1 MKRISIVIEKS
12 EDIFWAYSENFPGIN
27 GVGNTIQKVKQSVLE
42 CIDIQKEIGNFQKV
56 VRGKYE
62 VIFSEM
68 GSSK

>member
-1 MKRISIVIEKS
+1 MTRISIVIEKS

-27 GVGNTIQKVKQSVLE
+27 GVGSTIQKVKQSLLE